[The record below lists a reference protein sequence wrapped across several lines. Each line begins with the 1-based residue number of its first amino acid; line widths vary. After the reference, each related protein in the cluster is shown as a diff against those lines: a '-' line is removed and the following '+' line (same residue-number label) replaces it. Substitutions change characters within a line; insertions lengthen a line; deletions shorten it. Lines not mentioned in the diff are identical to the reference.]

1 MLRYFQI
8 LWQLYDKHCALP
20 EGKSWLEGQ
29 AEEIGSRRK
38 PEKAGESVQLFPVF
52 TVVDSGMLEVSCP
65 IFIRFFSYFLK
76 SRMSGSKT
84 FIIYLF

>member
-8 LWQLYDKHCALP
+8 LWELYDKHCALP

-38 PEKAGESVQLFPVF
+38 PEKAGEGVQLFPVF
-52 TVVDSGMLEVSCP
+52 TVVDSGVLDV
-65 IFIRFFSYFLK
+65 FL
-76 SRMSGSKT
+76 SHPHT
-84 FIIYLF
+84 FL